1 MRRGLR
7 GRRLIRVKTPQ
18 KYDLAH
24 FHLYIPYISTLTFLF
39 AILCLRREP
48 LSRMWNIQVIHET
61 SQETRFHQP
70 IRQIKYRSV
79 DNSNIW
85 IVVRHS
91 WPTLRP
97 QKGKGMVR
105 LGLKMMPLYWFVL
118 TKKVST
124 YKIHTFLATMGVQPE
139 FIKVNQKLNH
149 FCQWTHRRLSFR
161 GGGRGNRR
169 GMKFGRYILYIS
181 ILWLSRFCLLYW
193 CSNTNCF

>member
-24 FHLYIPYISTLTFLF
+24 FHLYIPYISILTFLF

-48 LSRMWNIQVIHET
+48 LSRIWNIQVIHQT

-70 IRQIKYRSV
+70 IRQIKYRSG

-85 IVVRHS
+85 IVVRHF

-97 QKGKGMVR
+97 HRGKRRVR
-105 LGLKMMPLYWFVL
+105 LGLKMIPLYGFFL

-139 FIKVNQKLNH
+139 FDKVNRKFNH
-149 FCQWTHRRLSFR
+149 FRLWTHRRLSSMCR
-161 GGGRGNRR
+161 GEG
-169 GMKFGRYILYIS
+169 
-181 ILWLSRFCLLYW
+181 
-193 CSNTNCF
+193 